1 MHTRVT
7 SVSASGHCTRLSI
20 VAYTTK
26 SYAKGIKARIGIMP
40 ASEKIAN
47 KSVMAESVYIVMFN
61 SQQLKA
67 SYSLKANSSRN
78 NFLGTVSVIHDV
90 EYYIIYLSIYSI
102 F

>member
-26 SYAKGIKARIGIMP
+26 SYAKGIKARTGIMP

-47 KSVMAESVYIVMFN
+47 KSVMAESVYIAMFN
-61 SQQLKA
+61 SQQLKG
-67 SYSLKANSSRN
+67 
-78 NFLGTVSVIHDV
+78 FLFPQS
-90 EYYIIYLSIYSI
+90 
-102 F
+102 

>member
-1 MHTRVT
+1 MYTRVT

-20 VAYTTK
+20 VAYITK

-61 SQQLKA
+61 SPQSHSHCA
-67 SYSLKANSSRN
+67 D
-78 NFLGTVSVIHDV
+78 F
-90 EYYIIYLSIYSI
+90 